1 MTRRAVIFDMD
12 GVLIDSYDAHLKS
25 WMRMAQNRGL
35 EMTEEMF
42 ASSFGQT
49 NRTII
54 PQHWPEC
61 DNPSTIRDIS
71 DEKEAAFREILHESF
86 PEMPG
91 AGDLLRRLG
100 EAGFALAVGSSGP
113 TENVQAVLEELPHA
127 ELISA
132 RVTGSDVSHGKPHPE
147 VFLAAA
153 EKLRIAPEDCLVV
166 EDAAAGV
173 EAARRAGMACIAL
186 TGTTSAEVLEQRGA
200 HRVVDSL
207 EVITPAGVTRTIDEN
222 KAQIS
227 KESQ

>member
-25 WMRMAQNRGL
+25 WMRMAENRGL

-49 NRTII
+49 NQTII
-54 PQHWPEC
+54 PQRWPEC
-61 DNPSTIRDIS
+61 DDPDTIQAIS
-71 DEKEAAFREILHESF
+71 DEKEVAFREILHENF
-86 PEMPG
+86 PEMTG
-91 AGDLLRRLG
+91 AGDLLRRLD

-113 TENVQAVLEELPHA
+113 TENVKAVLEELPEA
-127 ELISA
+127 GRITA

-153 EKLRIAPEDCLVV
+153 EKLRIAPDDCLVV

-207 EVITPAGVTRTIDEN
+207 EVITPAGVTRAIDEN
-222 KAQIS
+222 KAQIR

>member
-1 MTRRAVIFDMD
+1 MSRRAVIFDMD

-25 WMRMAQNRGL
+25 WMRMAENRGL
-35 EMTEEMF
+35 KMTEEMF

-61 DNPSTIRDIS
+61 DDPQTVQAIS
-71 DEKEAAFREILHESF
+71 DEKEAAFREILHEDF

-113 TENVQAVLEELPHA
+113 TENVEAVLEELPEA
-127 ELISA
+127 GRISA

-147 VFLAAA
+147 VFLTAA
-153 EKLRIAPEDCLVV
+153 EKLGIAPDDCVVV
-166 EDAAAGV
+166 EDASAGV

-186 TGTTSAEVLEQRGA
+186 TGTTSAEVLQQHGA
-200 HRVVDSL
+200 HRVVDTL
-207 EVITPAGVTRTIDEN
+207 AVITPTGVTRAIDEN
-222 KAQIS
+222 KAQTR
-227 KESQ
+227 KESR